1 MKSAETKFDENLH
14 WYKDAVIYE
23 VHIKAF
29 RDGNGDGIG
38 DFVGLMEKLDYLQ
51 DLGVTAIW
59 LLPFYPSPLRDDGY
73 DIADYYSINPA
84 YGDLTQFQALLKEA
98 HSRNLKVI
106 TELVINHT
114 SDQHPWFQRAR
125 KAPKG
130 SPERDFYVWTDDPT
144 QYKDVR
150 IIFQDFETSNWTWDT
165 EAQQYYWHRFFH
177 HQPDLNYDNPL
188 VQDEVFKIIDFWCSM
203 GVDGFRLDAVPY
215 LYEREG
221 TNGENLPETHA
232 FLKRLRTHVDAY
244 FPGTLLLAEANMW
257 PEDSASYFGNGDEC
271 HMNYH
276 FPVMPRMFMALQT
289 EDRYPITDIFD
300 QTPDIPDNCQW
311 AIFLRNHDELTLE
324 MVTDEERDY
333 MYKVYVKD
341 PKARINL
348 GIRHRLA
355 PLMGNNRKKIELMK
369 SLLCSLPG
377 TPVLYYGDEIG
388 MGDNFYLGDRDG
400 VRTPMQ
406 WSADRNAGF
415 SEANPHKL
423 YLPVILDPEYHYEAV
438 NVEIQS
444 SNTSSLLWWIKRLL
458 NKRKQYKSLS
468 RGNMK
473 FISSENPKILAFTR
487 TYEEETMLIVVNLSR
502 YTQPVELD
510 LAQFGGYYPVEVFSK
525 NKFPAI
531 KPDSPYFITLGGH
544 DCQWFIMEQS
554 QALLAE
560 KHLLPQMD
568 LKTWDQL
575 LQKDIIA
582 RLESRIFPAYMMQ
595 LRWFGGKGRVIEG
608 MEIIHHS
615 SIDLPEYS
623 AVIFL
628 IQVTYQSGLP
638 DIYQLPV
645 SFAGQHFAHRL
656 QEACPKSVIARMT
669 IAGTEGVLYDALY
682 GTPLQETLLNLM
694 AENRVIKLQNSSLS
708 FSGNPNVLTQIREK
722 ENVKPKVLSGEQS
735 NTSIIYGNKFFLKI
749 FRKVDRSINP
759 DLEITRFL
767 TENTSFKN
775 IPAFMGSIEW
785 KFERDSLVI
794 GMMQEMVESS
804 GDAWVNMLDRLNKFN
819 ETILVSNIQLGS
831 YELSGTLTDPV
842 PYEAIPEDFK
852 ELIDAGT
859 AEQATLL
866 GVRTGEMHL
875 ALASGYLFP
884 DFKPE
889 PYSLHY
895 QRSLY
900 AGLQSLVRGTFLSQA
915 KNLQKLDEEARKEAQ
930 EVLDMKDDILDVL
943 KRIYGKKID
952 VIKIRIHGDYH
963 LGQVLFT
970 GKDFVITDFEGE
982 PARSYSERRLKRSPL
997 RDVAGMIRSFHYAA
1011 YGSLVLDSHIRRE
1024 DFSKLIPF
1032 VEQWYHFMSGFFMKA
1047 YLDTVEGSAFI
1058 PRNKT
1063 DLDTL
1068 MTTFLLE
1075 KAIYELN
1082 YELNNRPGWV
1092 MIPLRGIKQLMKK
1105 DTPVK
1110 TEKAGLVT
1118 VK

>member
-1 MKSAETKFDENLH
+1 MESEGANLNDSLH

-38 DFVGLMEKLDYLQ
+38 DFLGLLQKLDYLQ

-84 YGDLTQFQALLKEA
+84 YGDLTQFQQLLMEA
-98 HSRNLKVI
+98 HNRSLKVI

-125 KAPKG
+125 RAPIG
-130 SPERDFYVWTDDPT
+130 SPERDFYVWTDDDT
-144 QYKDVR
+144 KYKDVR
-150 IIFQDFETSNWTWDT
+150 IIFQDFEKSNWTWDAD
-165 EAQQYYWHRFFH
+165 AQQYYWHRFFH

-188 VQDEVFKIIDFWCSM
+188 VQAEVFDIIDFWCRM

-215 LYEREG
+215 LFEREG

-232 FLKRLRTHVDAY
+232 FLKRLRKHVDTH

-257 PEDSASYFGNGDEC
+257 PEDSAAYFGDGDEC

-300 QTPDIPDNCQW
+300 QTPPIPETCQW

-355 PLMGNNRKKIELMK
+355 PLMGNNRKKIELLNYLLF
-369 SLLCSLPG
+369 SLRG

-406 WSADRNAGF
+406 WSSDRNAGF

-438 NVEIQS
+438 NVELQS
-444 SNTSSLLWWIKRLL
+444 WNTSSLLWWMKRLI

-468 RGNMK
+468 RGDMK

-487 TYEEETMLIVVNLSR
+487 TYEDEVILVVVNLSR

-510 LAQFGGYYPVEVFSK
+510 LSHFAGYNPVEIFSK
-525 NKFPAI
+525 NKFPI
-531 KPDSPYFITLGGH
+531 VKSEMPYFITLSGH

-554 QALLAE
+554 KTLLSDKQALPYLE
-560 KHLLPQMD
+560 LQ
-568 LKTWDQL
+568 TWD
-575 LQKDIIA
+575 DILRKEVIH
-582 RLESRIFPAYMMQ
+582 RLETRIFPAYMMH
-595 LRWFGGKGRVIEG
+595 LRWFGGKGRAIEN
-608 MEIIHHS
+608 MEIINHATV
-615 SIDLPEYS
+615 DLPDYS
-623 AVIFL
+623 AVFFL

-645 SFAGQHFAHRL
+645 SFAHQTHSLRL
-656 QEACPKSVIARMT
+656 QDSCPKSVIARMT
-669 IAGTEGVLYDALY
+669 INGVEGILYDALY
-682 GTPLQETLLNLM
+682 GAPLQEALLTSIATNKKIRM
-694 AENRVIKLQNSSLS
+694 RSSQLI
-708 FSGNPNVLTQIREK
+708 FSGRETILNNIQEK
-722 ENVKPKVLSGEQS
+722 ENIKPKVLSGEQS
-735 NTSIIYGNKFFLKI
+735 NTSLVYGSEYFLKI
-749 FRKVDRSINP
+749 FRKVDRAINP

-767 TENTSFKN
+767 TEHTDFTN
-775 IPAFMGSIEW
+775 IPPFMGSIEW
-785 KFERDSLVI
+785 KFEKDSLII
-794 GMMQEMVESS
+794 GMMQEMIESS
-804 GDAWVNMLDRLNKFN
+804 GDAWVNMLDKLNDFN
-819 ETILVSNIQLGS
+819 ETILVTNKVLTTNEKVGNLIDPAP
-831 YELSGTLTDPV
+831 YEL
-842 PYEAIPEDFK
+842 IPEEFK
-852 ELIDAGT
+852 ELIDATT
-859 AEQATLL
+859 AEQASLL

-875 ALASGYLFP
+875 ALASGTSFP
-884 DFKPE
+884 DFMPE

-900 AGLQSLVRGTFLSQA
+900 AGLQSLVRGTFLNQS
-915 KNLQKLDEEARKEAQ
+915 KNLQKLDQDARKEAL
-930 EVLDMKDDILDVL
+930 EVLAMKDDILEVL
-943 KRIYGKKID
+943 RRIYRKKID

-963 LGQVLFT
+963 LGQVLYT

-982 PARSYSERRLKRSPL
+982 PARSYSERRLKRSPI

-1011 YGSLVLDSHIRRE
+1011 YGSLVLDSHIRKE
-1024 DFSKLIPF
+1024 EFSKLIPF
-1032 VEQWYHFMSGFFMKA
+1032 VDKWYHYMSGFFMRA

-1058 PRNKT
+1058 PDNKE
-1063 DLDTL
+1063 DLETL
-1068 MTTFLLE
+1068 MKTFLLE
-1075 KAIYELN
+1075 KALYELN
-1082 YELNNRPGWV
+1082 YELNNRPEWV
-1092 MIPLRGIKQLMKK
+1092 MIPLRGIKELMKT
-1105 DTPVK
+1105 DAVPV
-1110 TEKAGLVT
+1110 V
-1118 VK
+1118 